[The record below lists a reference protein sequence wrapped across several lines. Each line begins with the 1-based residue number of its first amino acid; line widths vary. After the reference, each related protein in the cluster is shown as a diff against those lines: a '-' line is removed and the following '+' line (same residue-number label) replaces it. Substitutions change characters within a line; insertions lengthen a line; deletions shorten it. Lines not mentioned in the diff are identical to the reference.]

1 VTIAIHMLQAG
12 DERVLDNVATDV
24 FDDPIQKRAA
34 KEFLADPRHHLAVAM
49 DGEVVVGFVS
59 AVSYVHPDKPIP
71 EMWINEVGVAPTHHR
86 RGIAKGLLNGILDE
100 ARALGC
106 AEAWVLTDRDN
117 DAAMHAYASV
127 GGEAADQVMVTFELS
142 GGTA

>member
-1 VTIAIHMLQAG
+1 MTIAIHMLQAG

-100 ARALGC
+100 ARALG
-106 AEAWVLTDRDN
+106 
-117 DAAMHAYASV
+117 
-127 GGEAADQVMVTFELS
+127 
-142 GGTA
+142 